1 MAKKKTEPK
10 EEPAVFDWQ
19 SALMEME
26 VPDMLKAGFKYYIIN
41 NNIELKS
48 ENDLTKTLSKFKEM
62 SAGV

>member
-10 EEPAVFDWQ
+10 ESVFDWQ

-41 NNIELKS
+41 NNIEIKS